1 MLLQPRAFL
10 SLLLVNGLLAVGAC
24 NADKPA
30 PVAGKPTDDTV
41 LKLTINPKT
50 TFQTIDHFGASD
62 AWACQFVGN
71 WPAATRAG
79 IADLLFSRD
88 TLANGQPKGVGLSM
102 WRFNI
107 GAGTAEQGEASG
119 INDEWRRAESF
130 LTDEGTYDWTRQSGQ
145 VWFLQ
150 AAKERGVAEFLAFP
164 NSPPVQ
170 LTINHKGYAN
180 KGLPNLNPDQF
191 DRYAGFLATVVA
203 GVRDRTGITF
213 QYISPVNE
221 PQWDWSDG
229 GQEGTP
235 FYNNQIAGLTRSLS
249 AALLKNKL
257 PTQINIAEAG
267 QIDYLYSEH
276 NRPGRSSQI
285 KSFFQP
291 SSPDYVG
298 NLPNLSR
305 AISGHSYFT
314 TSPYKAA
321 AAKRT
326 QLATDVSQTP
336 GLKYWMSE
344 YCILGDNEG
353 EIRGEGRDLGIDPAL
368 YVASV
373 IHNDLTNAN
382 ASAWHWWIALSPY
395 NYKDGLI
402 YVDKSKTGGTY
413 QPAKMLWALG
423 NYSQFIRPGAIR
435 VAATVGA
442 DTGNVLV
449 SSFRNTDQKL
459 VTVIINKSNE
469 AVTVEPALTTGTLG
483 TTRHYQT
490 SAVASLT
497 PVVVNQKGRFTV
509 APKSITTLVSEYV
522 N

>member
-1 MLLQPRAFL
+1 MHVLSRAFL
-10 SLLLVNGLLAVGAC
+10 PWLLVNSLLIIGSC
-24 NADKPA
+24 KADKPA
-30 PVAGKPTDDTV
+30 PVSRQAADTKV
-41 LKLTINPKT
+41 LKLTIDPKA

-71 WPAATRAG
+71 WPTATRSG

-88 TLANGQPKGVGLSM
+88 TLPTGQLKGIGLSL

-107 GAGTAEQGEASG
+107 GAGTAEQGDKSG
-119 INDEWRRAESF
+119 IKDEWRRAESF
-130 LTDEGTYDWTRQSGQ
+130 LKEDGTYDWTKQSGQ

-150 AAKERGVAEFLAFP
+150 AARDRGVAEFLAFP

-170 LTINHKGYAN
+170 FTTNHKGYAN

-191 DRYAGFLATVVA
+191 DSYTRFLARVVA
-203 GVRDRTGITF
+203 GVRDKTGITF
-213 QYISPVNE
+213 QYVSPVNE

-235 FYNNQIAGLTRSLS
+235 FFNNQIAGLTRSLS
-249 AALLKNKL
+249 AALLTEKL

-267 QIDYLYSEH
+267 QIDYLYSDH

-285 KSFFQP
+285 KAFFQKT
-291 SSPDYVG
+291 SPDYLG
-298 NLPNLSR
+298 DLPNVTR

-321 AAKRT
+321 AARRR
-326 QLATDVSQTP
+326 QLATDLAAS

-373 IHNDLTNAN
+373 IHNDLTHAN

-402 YVDKSKTGGTY
+402 YVDKNKTGGSY
-413 QPAKMLWALG
+413 QPARMLWALG
-423 NYSQFIRPGAIR
+423 NYSQFIRPGAVR
-435 VAATVGA
+435 VAATL
-442 DTGNVLV
+442 DSDSDDVLV
-449 SSFRNTDQKL
+449 SSFRNNDQKL
-459 VTVIINKSNE
+459 ITVIVNRSNN
-469 AVTVEPALTTGTLG
+469 AVTIESTLTTGTL
-483 TTRHYQT
+483 RHIRLYQT
-490 SAVASLT
+490 AADKALMPIQANAAGS
-497 PVVVNQKGRFTV
+497 FTV
-509 APKSITTLVSEYV
+509 AAKSITTLVGDYS